1 MILPLET
8 QHLSDDRLRFSQD
21 QITGYNDFNINEL
34 EEFEDKDITIS
45 TGEVKNVNWKRK
57 VDIKLNRNSHN

>member
-45 TGEVKNVNWKRK
+45 TGEAKNVNWKRK
-57 VDIKLNRNSHN
+57 VDIKLKRNSHN